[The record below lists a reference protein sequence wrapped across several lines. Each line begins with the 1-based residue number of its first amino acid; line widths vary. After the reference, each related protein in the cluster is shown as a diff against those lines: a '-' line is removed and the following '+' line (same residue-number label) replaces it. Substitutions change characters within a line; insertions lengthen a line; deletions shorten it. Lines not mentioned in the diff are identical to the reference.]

1 MGTTPSRATAHRM
14 GTDELDVAQL
24 QLIEPRYVDGEY
36 RIIHGI
42 EIYDPARVRP
52 SYANDNP
59 LSMAACIEIY

>member
-14 GTDELDVAQL
+14 GTDELDVA

-52 SYANDNP
+52 QGGNDNP
-59 LSMAACIEIY
+59 LSMAVCIEIY